1 MPDWKRIVRERLSAL
16 RLAAVREEEIVE
28 ELAGDLEE
36 RYQRALRDGASPQEA
51 ERLALA
57 ELDDSELLARE
68 ISAAQQPLP
77 PRPEPDHGLTTRR
90 GGTTAML
97 TDFVQD
103 LRYAVRMLVKSPLF
117 TAVAVLSLALGIG
130 LNTTIFTLVNA
141 LLLNPLP
148 VEDPSTLVA
157 QFTTDTKNTARFQSF
172 MGTSYPNYQDH
183 REQNPSYSGLAGYQ
197 GVALSLSSNGEPEQI
212 FGELVT
218 GNYFDVLGVKTV
230 AGRTFSFSAAEDKQL
245 GAHPEVVLSHALWK
259 RRFGADPGIV
269 GKTILI
275 NRQSL
280 VVAGVAQ
287 ENFRGINAI
296 GGPLMWVHISM
307 WPQVTT
313 GAFREFFPDRR
324 ALLLN
329 IAGRLKPGVP
339 IGQADASAKTI
350 AQQLEKAFP
359 RENDSRSATL
369 RPLSEA
375 TFFTP
380 EVRTGVLAAGGSL
393 MLTVGVVLLIA
404 CTNVANLL
412 LARAATRQRE
422 VAVRLSLGASR
433 GRLIRQLL
441 AESLLLSL
449 LAGVLGLLFAYWSRD
464 LLWSLRP
471 PFLQVDALA
480 LPLDGR
486 VLAFTGLASL
496 LTGLLFG
503 LIPALSA
510 SRPDLAVALKD
521 RSNQPSGAHRRF
533 GLRNVLVMAEVALS
547 LVALVGAGLF
557 LRSMQEAQGVNP
569 GFETER
575 LMVLSFDTGAEGY
588 ARDKA
593 LDFYRQVTERVR
605 ALPMVESANVAW
617 VGPLS
622 GAFQRTVFPEGMD
635 MSDRRNG
642 KLTALNHVT
651 PGYFETVG
659 IPIRRGRSFGEADRE
674 GAPMVAIIN
683 ETMARNMWP
692 GQDPIGKRFRCF
704 GESWILEIVGIA
716 RDSKYFTLGEAPL
729 PYFYMPLLQHDTPQ
743 VTLHVRTKGDPAAAV
758 GTVRTTV
765 QALDPQMPLTNVN
778 TTREV
783 FNQALWAPRMGASML
798 GVFGLLAL
806 LLAAVGV
813 HGVMSYSV
821 TQRTQEI
828 GIRMALGARPG
839 DVIRLVLRQAMFI
852 VGIGAAVG
860 LGGTF
865 AGTLLAQRFLTEV
878 LFVKAGD
885 PLAFVGTAG
894 VLAVVALVA
903 SYLPARRA
911 SRIDPLL
918 ALRYE

>member
-1 MPDWKRIVRERLSAL
+1 MDWKRAIREKLPHLSPDL
-16 RLAAVREEEIVE
+16 GRQEEIVE
-28 ELAGDLEE
+28 ELALDLNE
-36 RYQRALRDGASPQEA
+36 RYQRALRDGAGHDEA
-51 ERLALA
+51 TRLALA
-57 ELDDSELLARE
+57 ELDDPEFIARE
-68 ISAAQQPLP
+68 IGAAQRPLP
-77 PRPEPDHGLTTRR
+77 PRPAADHGLIERR
-90 GGTTAML
+90 GGLTTMFA
-97 TDFVQD
+97 DFTND

-148 VEDPSTLVA
+148 VQDPSSLVA
-157 QFTTDTKNTARFQSF
+157 QFTTDTKNTARFQNF
-172 MGTSYPNYQDH
+172 MGTSYPNFRDH
-183 REQNPSYSGLAGYQ
+183 RDQNPSYAGLAAYQ

-212 FGELVT
+212 FGEMVT

-230 AGRTFSFSAAEDKQL
+230 VGRTFSFTATEDEQL

-259 RRFGADPGIV
+259 RRFGADPGTV

-275 NRQSL
+275 NRQGF
-280 VVAGVAQ
+280 VVAGVAR
-287 ENFRGINAI
+287 ENFRGVNAV
-296 GGPLMWVHISM
+296 GGPLMWVPISM

-313 GAFREFFPDRR
+313 GVFRDFFDDRR

-329 IAGRLKPGVP
+329 IAGRLKPGVT

-350 AQQLEKAFP
+350 AKQLEDAFP
-359 RENDSRSATL
+359 KENDSRSATL
-369 RPLSEA
+369 RPLTEA
-375 TFFTP
+375 TFFSP
-380 EVRTGVLAAGGSL
+380 EFRTGILAAGGSL

-412 LARAATRQRE
+412 LARAAARQRE

-433 GRLIRQLL
+433 ARLVRQLL
-441 AESLLLSL
+441 TESLLLAL
-449 LAGVLGLLFAYWSRD
+449 IAGGLGLLFAYWSRD
-464 LLWSLRP
+464 VLWSLRP
-471 PFLQVDALA
+471 PFLQADALT

-486 VLAFTGLASL
+486 VLAFTVGASL
-496 LTGLLFG
+496 FTGLLFG

-557 LRSMQEAQGVNP
+557 LRSMQEAQAVNP

-575 LMVLSFDTGAEGY
+575 MMVLSFDTGAEGFTR
-588 ARDKA
+588 AKA
-593 LDFYRQVTERVR
+593 LDLFRQVTDRVR
-605 ALPMVESANVAW
+605 ALPMVESAEVAW
-617 VGPLS
+617 IGPLA

-635 MSDRRNG
+635 MNDRRNG
-642 KLTALNHVT
+642 KLTALNHVM
-651 PGYFETVG
+651 PGYFQTVG
-659 IPIRRGRSFGEADRE
+659 IPILRGRAFTEADRE

-692 GQDPIGKRFRCF
+692 EQDPIGKRFRCF
-704 GESWILEIVGIA
+704 GEPWILEIVGIA
-716 RDSKYFTLGEAPL
+716 RDAKYFTLGETPQ
-729 PYFYMPLLQHDTPQ
+729 PFFYMPLLQHDTPQ
-743 VTLHVRTKGDPAAAV
+743 VTLHVRTKGDPSAAV
-758 GTVRTTV
+758 GTVRNTV
-765 QALDPQMPLTNVN
+765 QSLDRQMPLNNVN
-778 TTREV
+778 TTSEL
-783 FNQALWAPRMGASML
+783 FSQALWAPRMGASML

-806 LLAAVGV
+806 ALAAIGV

-821 TQRTQEI
+821 AQRTQEI

-852 VGIGAAVG
+852 VGVGAVVG

-865 AGTLLAQRFLTEV
+865 VATFLAERFLTEV

-894 VLAVVALVA
+894 VLAVVALFA
-903 SYLPARRA
+903 CYLPARRA
-911 SRIDPLL
+911 SRIDPLI